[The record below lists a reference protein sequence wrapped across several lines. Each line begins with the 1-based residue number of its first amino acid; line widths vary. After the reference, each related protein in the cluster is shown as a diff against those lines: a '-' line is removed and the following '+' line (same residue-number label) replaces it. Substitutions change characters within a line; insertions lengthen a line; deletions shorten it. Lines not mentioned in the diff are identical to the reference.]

1 MKISG
6 IIYDLDDTLISR
18 DEAFY
23 SGFTTKFYENFVDQ
37 NNIDFETFF
46 QIMKDADKLT
56 KWSPEKENLFN
67 ELRKKIE
74 LNKENDFYV
83 NFFWD
88 SIVKSVKPD
97 IEANKHLEK
106 LNGIKFPW
114 GVLTNGY
121 KYQHEKMKRSGVG
134 NLAPFYIVSGDFGCH
149 KPCKEVFIE
158 ASKKIN
164 LPCEEILFVG
174 DTAETDIIGAQSVGM
189 KTAWIRMGRSYPLEN
204 KPDFEIDHVKE
215 LGSILNLF

>member
-97 IEANKHLEK
+97 LEANKHLEK

-121 KYQHEKMKRSGVG
+121 KYQHEKMKRSGVD

-204 KPDFEIDHVKE
+204 KPDFEIDHVKD

>member
-23 SGFTTKFYENFVDQ
+23 SGFTRKFYENFVDQ
-37 NNIDFETFF
+37 NNLDFETFF

-74 LNKENDFYV
+74 LNEKNDFYV

-97 IEANKHLEK
+97 LEANKHLEK

-189 KTAWIRMGRSYPLEN
+189 KTAWIRMARSYPLEN
-204 KPDFEIDHVKE
+204 KPDFEIDHVKD

>member
-23 SGFTTKFYENFVDQ
+23 SGFTRKFYENFVDQ
-37 NNIDFETFF
+37 NNLDFETFF

-97 IEANKHLEK
+97 LEANKHLEK

-189 KTAWIRMGRSYPLEN
+189 KTAWIRMARSYPLEN

>member
-23 SGFTTKFYENFVDQ
+23 SGFTRKFYENFVDQ

-97 IEANKHLEK
+97 LEANKHLEK

-189 KTAWIRMGRSYPLEN
+189 KTAWIRMARSYPLEN

>member
-23 SGFTTKFYENFVDQ
+23 SGFTRKFYDKFVDK
-37 NNIDFETFF
+37 NNLNFETFF

-74 LNKENDFYV
+74 LNEDNDFYV

-97 IEANKHLEK
+97 LEANKHLEK

-121 KYQHEKMKRSGVG
+121 KYQHEKMKRSGIVS
-134 NLAPFYIVSGDFGCH
+134 LAPFYIVSGDFGCH
-149 KPCKEVFIE
+149 KPCKDVFIE
-158 ASKKIN
+158 ASKKID

-189 KTAWIRMGRSYPLEN
+189 KTAWIRMERSYPLEN

>member
-23 SGFTTKFYENFVDQ
+23 SGFTRKFYDKFVDK
-37 NNIDFETFF
+37 NYLNFETFF

-74 LNKENDFYV
+74 LNEDNDFYV
-83 NFFWD
+83 DFFWD

-97 IEANKHLEK
+97 LEANKHLEK

-121 KYQHEKMKRSGVG
+121 KYQHEKMKRSGVS

-189 KTAWIRMGRSYPLEN
+189 KTAWIRMARSYPLEN

>member
-23 SGFTTKFYENFVDQ
+23 SGFTKKFYEKFVDKDKF
-37 NNIDFETFF
+37 DFDSFF
-46 QIMKDADKLT
+46 EIMKSADKKT

-67 ELRKKIE
+67 ELRKNIT
-74 LNKENDFYV
+74 LKENNKFYV
-83 NFFWD
+83 EFFWD
-88 SIVKSVKPD
+88 SIVSSVKPD
-97 IEANKHLEK
+97 IEANNHLK
-106 LNGIKFPW
+106 SLNEINFPW

-121 KYQHEKMKRSGVG
+121 KYQHEKMKRSGVV

-149 KPCKEVFIE
+149 KPCKDVFIE
-158 ASKKIN
+158 ASKKID

>member
-23 SGFTTKFYENFVDQ
+23 SGFTRKFYDKFVDK
-37 NNIDFETFF
+37 NYLNFETFF

-74 LNKENDFYV
+74 LNKDNDFYV

-121 KYQHEKMKRSGVG
+121 KYQHEKMKRSGVV

-149 KPCKEVFIE
+149 KPCKDVFIE
-158 ASKKIN
+158 ASKKID

-204 KPDFEIDHVKE
+204 KPDFEIDHVIE

>member
-23 SGFTTKFYENFVDQ
+23 SGFTRKFYENFVDQ
-37 NNIDFETFF
+37 NNLDFETFF

-97 IEANKHLEK
+97 LEANKHLEK
-106 LNGIKFPW
+106 LNRIKFPW

-189 KTAWIRMGRSYPLEN
+189 KTAWIRMARSYPLEN

>member
-97 IEANKHLEK
+97 LEANKHLEK
-106 LNGIKFPW
+106 LNRIKFPW

>member
-23 SGFTTKFYENFVDQ
+23 SGFTKKFYDEFVDKYKF
-37 NNIDFETFF
+37 DFDSFF
-46 QIMKDADKLT
+46 EIMKSADKKT

-67 ELRKKIE
+67 ELRKNIT
-74 LNKENDFYV
+74 LKENNKFYV
-83 NFFWD
+83 EFFWD
-88 SIVKSVKPD
+88 SIVSSVKPD
-97 IEANKHLEK
+97 IEANNHLK
-106 LNGIKFPW
+106 SLNEINFPW

-121 KYQHEKMKRSGVG
+121 KYQHEKMKRSGVV

-149 KPCKEVFIE
+149 KPCKDVFIE
-158 ASKKIN
+158 ASKKID

-174 DTAETDIIGAQSVGM
+174 DNLYLSIYIYISIGYM
-189 KTAWIRMGRSYPLEN
+189 YGRVRFVLYMVL
-204 KPDFEIDHVKE
+204 
-215 LGSILNLF
+215 

>member
-23 SGFTTKFYENFVDQ
+23 SGFTRKFYENFVDQ
-37 NNIDFETFF
+37 DNLDFETFF

-67 ELRKKIE
+67 ELRKKIK
-74 LNKENDFYV
+74 LNEENDFYV

-97 IEANKHLEK
+97 LEANKHLEK
-106 LNGIKFPW
+106 LNRIKFPW

-158 ASKKIN
+158 ASKKID

-204 KPDFEIDHVKE
+204 KPDFEIDHVKD

>member
-18 DEAFY
+18 DNAFY
-23 SGFTTKFYENFVDQ
+23 SGFTKNFYEKFVDK
-37 NNIDFETFF
+37 NEFDFETFF
-46 QIMKDADKLT
+46 QIMKKADKKT

-67 ELRKKIE
+67 ELRKNIS
-74 LNKENDFYV
+74 LNEDNNFFVD
-83 NFFWD
+83 FFWD
-88 SIVKSVKPD
+88 SIVNSVEPD
-97 IEANKHLEK
+97 LEANNHLER
-106 LNGIKFPW
+106 LNKINFPW
-114 GVLTNGY
+114 GVLTNGF
-121 KYQHEKMKRSGVG
+121 KYQHEKMIRSGVG

-158 ASKKIN
+158 ASKKID

-174 DTAETDIIGAQSVGM
+174 DTAETDIVGAKSVGM
-189 KTAWIRMGRSYPLEN
+189 KTAWVKMGRKYILED
-204 KPDFEIDHVKE
+204 KPDLEIEHVKE

>member
-74 LNKENDFYV
+74 LNEENDFYV

-97 IEANKHLEK
+97 LEANKHLEK
-106 LNGIKFPW
+106 LNRIKFPW

-158 ASKKIN
+158 ASKKID

-189 KTAWIRMGRSYPLEN
+189 KTAWIRMARSYPLEN
-204 KPDFEIDHVKE
+204 KPDFEIDHVKD

>member
-97 IEANKHLEK
+97 LEANKHLEK

-189 KTAWIRMGRSYPLEN
+189 KTAWIRMARSYPLEN

>member
-23 SGFTTKFYENFVDQ
+23 SGFTRKFYENFVDQ
-37 NNIDFETFF
+37 DNLDFETFF

-97 IEANKHLEK
+97 LEANKHLEK
-106 LNGIKFPW
+106 LNRIKFPW

-189 KTAWIRMGRSYPLEN
+189 KTAWIRMARSYPLEN

>member
-23 SGFTTKFYENFVDQ
+23 SGFTRKFYENFVDQ

-97 IEANKHLEK
+97 LEANKHLEK
-106 LNGIKFPW
+106 LNRIKFPW

-204 KPDFEIDHVKE
+204 KPDFEIDHVKD

>member
-23 SGFTTKFYENFVDQ
+23 SGFTRKFYDKFVDK
-37 NNIDFETFF
+37 NYLNFETFF

-74 LNKENDFYV
+74 LNEDNDFYV
-83 NFFWD
+83 DFFWD

-97 IEANKHLEK
+97 LEANKHLEK

-189 KTAWIRMGRSYPLEN
+189 KTAWIRMARSYPLEN

>member
-23 SGFTTKFYENFVDQ
+23 SGFTRKFYENFVDQ
-37 NNIDFETFF
+37 DNLDFETFF

-74 LNKENDFYV
+74 LNEENDFYV

-97 IEANKHLEK
+97 LEANKHLEK
-106 LNGIKFPW
+106 LNRIKFPW

-204 KPDFEIDHVKE
+204 KPDFEIDHVKD

>member
-1 MKISG
+1 MIQLKSS
-6 IIYDLDDTLISR
+6 TLS
-18 DEAFY
+18 
-23 SGFTTKFYENFVDQ
+23 
-37 NNIDFETFF
+37 
-46 QIMKDADKLT
+46 
-56 KWSPEKENLFN
+56 
-67 ELRKKIE
+67 KKIE

-97 IEANKHLEK
+97 LEANKHLEK
-106 LNGIKFPW
+106 LNRIKFPW

-189 KTAWIRMGRSYPLEN
+189 KTAWIRMARRYTLEN

>member
-23 SGFTTKFYENFVDQ
+23 SGFTRKFYENFVDQ
-37 NNIDFETFF
+37 NNLDFETFF

-74 LNKENDFYV
+74 LNEENDFYV

-97 IEANKHLEK
+97 LEANKHLEK
-106 LNGIKFPW
+106 LNRIKFPW

-158 ASKKIN
+158 ASKKID

-215 LGSILNLF
+215 LGSVLNLF

>member
-23 SGFTTKFYENFVDQ
+23 SGFTRKFYENFVDQ
-37 NNIDFETFF
+37 NNLDFETFF

-74 LNKENDFYV
+74 LNEENDFYV

-97 IEANKHLEK
+97 LEANKHLEK
-106 LNGIKFPW
+106 MENNNFEANKF
-114 GVLTNGY
+114 
-121 KYQHEKMKRSGVG
+121 Q
-134 NLAPFYIVSGDFGCH
+134 
-149 KPCKEVFIE
+149 
-158 ASKKIN
+158 KK
-164 LPCEEILFVG
+164 F
-174 DTAETDIIGAQSVGM
+174 
-189 KTAWIRMGRSYPLEN
+189 KN
-204 KPDFEIDHVKE
+204 KNK
-215 LGSILNLF
+215 

>member
-23 SGFTTKFYENFVDQ
+23 SGFTRKFYDKFVDR
-37 NNIDFETFF
+37 NYLNFDTFF

-74 LNKENDFYV
+74 LNEDNDFYV

-97 IEANKHLEK
+97 LEANKHLEK

-149 KPCKEVFIE
+149 KPCKDVFIE
-158 ASKKIN
+158 ASKKID

>member
-23 SGFTTKFYENFVDQ
+23 SGFTRKFYDKFVDK
-37 NNIDFETFF
+37 NYLNFETFF

-74 LNKENDFYV
+74 LNEDNDFYV
-83 NFFWD
+83 DFFWD

-97 IEANKHLEK
+97 LEANKHLEK

-158 ASKKIN
+158 ASKKID

>member
-97 IEANKHLEK
+97 LEANKHLEK
-106 LNGIKFPW
+106 LNRIKFPW

-189 KTAWIRMGRSYPLEN
+189 KTAWIRMARSYPLEN

>member
-74 LNKENDFYV
+74 LNEENDFYV

-97 IEANKHLEK
+97 LEANKHLEK
-106 LNGIKFPW
+106 LNRIKFPW

-189 KTAWIRMGRSYPLEN
+189 KTAWIRMARSYPLEN

>member
-23 SGFTTKFYENFVDQ
+23 SGFTRKFYENFVDQ
-37 NNIDFETFF
+37 DNLDFETFF

-74 LNKENDFYV
+74 LNEENDFYV

-97 IEANKHLEK
+97 LEANKHLEK
-106 LNGIKFPW
+106 LNRIKFPW

>member
-23 SGFTTKFYENFVDQ
+23 SGFTRKFYENFVDQ
-37 NNIDFETFF
+37 NNLDFETFF

-67 ELRKKIE
+67 ELRKKIK
-74 LNKENDFYV
+74 LNEENDFYV

-97 IEANKHLEK
+97 LEANKHLEK
-106 LNGIKFPW
+106 LNRIKFPW

>member
-23 SGFTTKFYENFVDQ
+23 SGFTRKFYENFVDQ
-37 NNIDFETFF
+37 NNLDFETFF

-74 LNKENDFYV
+74 LNEENDFYV

-97 IEANKHLEK
+97 LEANKHLEK
-106 LNGIKFPW
+106 LNRIKFPW

-204 KPDFEIDHVKE
+204 KPDFEIDHIKE

>member
-23 SGFTTKFYENFVDQ
+23 SGFTRKFYENFVDQ
-37 NNIDFETFF
+37 NNLDFETFF

-97 IEANKHLEK
+97 LEANKHLEK

-204 KPDFEIDHVKE
+204 KPDFEIDHVKD

>member
-23 SGFTTKFYENFVDQ
+23 SGFTRKFYENFVDQ
-37 NNIDFETFF
+37 NNLDFETFF

-74 LNKENDFYV
+74 LNEENDFYV

-97 IEANKHLEK
+97 LEANKHLEK
-106 LNGIKFPW
+106 LNRIKFPW

-158 ASKKIN
+158 ASKKID

-189 KTAWIRMGRSYPLEN
+189 KTAWIRMARSYPLEN

>member
-23 SGFTTKFYENFVDQ
+23 SGFTRKFYENFIDQ
-37 NNIDFETFF
+37 NNLDFETFF

-74 LNKENDFYV
+74 LNEENDFYV

-97 IEANKHLEK
+97 LEANKHLEK

-121 KYQHEKMKRSGVG
+121 KYQHEKMKRSGVS

-189 KTAWIRMGRSYPLEN
+189 KTAWIRMARSYPLEN